1 MTSEY
6 LCREGSATLARVST
20 PPFRADIVGSFLRPA
35 ELAEARRRF
44 ASGQIDADAL
54 RVAEE
59 TAIAELVVREADAGL
74 KLATDGEFRRSW

>member
-1 MTSEY
+1 M
-6 LCREGSATLARVST
+6 ST

-54 RVAEE
+54 RIAEE

-74 KLATDGEFRRSW
+74 KLATDGEFRRSWWHFDFFG